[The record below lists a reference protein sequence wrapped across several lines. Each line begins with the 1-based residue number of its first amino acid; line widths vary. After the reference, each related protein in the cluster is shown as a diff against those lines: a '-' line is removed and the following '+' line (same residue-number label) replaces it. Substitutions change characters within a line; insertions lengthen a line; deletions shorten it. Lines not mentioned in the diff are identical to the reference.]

1 MFDHNSMPAL
11 KLNAENIHRAD
22 SCSQFEAGTH
32 LAEEAERVYR
42 AGLEEMF
49 SGLEEMNP
57 QQEEIAAHRAES
69 WRELCEKSYNDVIA
83 RRASWMPWTVC
94 GPAKYNGKKNNDRAD
109 AQMKAAAEW
118 SEKREAFIR
127 NTAEMLRNAKPAAEI
142 VQEYRTG
149 KRADPI
155 SGEDPLA
162 PEKLQARID
171 FLKEEHERKKAANKY
186 YRKHGSMKGYPGISD
201 EMAPKLDE
209 QIQSQPYEAWRVPYI
224 IYDTETQNIRRLE
237 KRLQELNKRREQAA
251 DPENEAETEYNGFT
265 VQKDLAGGRIN
276 IIFPDKPSE
285 EAREILKSNGFHW
298 SPKAKT
304 WTRKITGNAL
314 AALRAYVIPKLTALD
329 EYSTPE
335 IVEMSPE
342 EFAASVAQ

>member
-1 MFDHNSMPAL
+1 MFQYTTMQAL
-11 KLNAENIHRAD
+11 NLNAENIRRAND
-22 SCSQFEAGTH
+22 CSQFNAGTQ
-32 LAEEAERVYR
+32 LAKEAESVYC

-49 SGLEEMNP
+49 SGLEDLNP
-57 QQEEIAAHRAES
+57 QQEEIAARRAES
-69 WRELCEKSYNDVIA
+69 WRELCEKSYNDAIA

-94 GPAKYNGKKNNDRAD
+94 GPANYNGKKNSDRCD
-109 AQMKAAAEW
+109 AQMRAMQEW
-118 SEKREAFIR
+118 SEKRAAFIQ

-155 SGEDPLA
+155 SGDDPLA

-171 FLKEEHERKKAANKY
+171 FLKDEHEEKKRKNNY
-186 YRKHGSMKGYPGISD
+186 FRKHKTMRGYPGISD
-201 EMAPKLDE
+201 EKAAALDAA
-209 QIQSQPYEAWRVPYI
+209 INRQPVEAWRIPCP
-224 IYDTETQNIRRLE
+224 IYGTDTQNIRRLE
-237 KRLQELNKRREQAA
+237 QRLQEIKKQREQAA
-251 DPENEAETEYNGFT
+251 NPDAETEKEYNGFT

-285 EAREILKSNGFHW
+285 EAREIMKSYGFHW

>member
-1 MFDHNSMPAL
+1 MFQYTTMQAL
-11 KLNAENIHRAD
+11 NLNAENIHRAD

-32 LAEEAERVYR
+32 LAKEAERVYR

-57 QQEEIAAHRAES
+57 QQEEIATRRAES

-83 RRASWMPWTVC
+83 RHASWMPWTVC

-127 NTAEMLRNAKPAAEI
+127 NTAEMLRNAKPAVEL

-155 SGEDPLA
+155 SGDDPLA

-171 FLKEEHERKKAANKY
+171 FLKDEHEEKKRKNNY
-186 YRKHGSMKGYPGISD
+186 FRKHKTMRGYPGISD
-201 EMAPKLDE
+201 EKAVALDAA
-209 QIQSQPYEAWRVPYI
+209 INRQPVEAWRIPCP
-224 IYDTETQNIRRLE
+224 IYGTDTQNIRRLE
-237 KRLQELNKRREQAA
+237 QRLQEIKKQREQAA
-251 DPENEAETEYNGFT
+251 DPDAETEKEYNGFT

-285 EAREILKSNGFHW
+285 EAREIMKSNGFHW